1 MHHHWTQYHIN
12 RWYRLKGIAIDFNV
26 MSVCCLLVVI
36 NCGKQ
41 LHIIWS
47 TFLKSNTHLSNELL
61 HAIWNLPDGM
71 KITIS
76 SIMCC
81 LPDGLGFWINHH
93 LWLSSALIWIILEDS
108 VGAFTVLSTSIR
120 YHTAKCFQGICKIF
134 CPVTFDPKRQFTVT
148 LGSGLDC
155 VETGKG

>member
-1 MHHHWTQYHIN
+1 MAHVCCRHLPDKRIPSIAVMMNNPSMYNDNLEDSRTKHDVCERLTQEFFGSHVKHSCRNKYSFQSNPCYEYILVHSKRQLLYISPVLSSMHHHWTQYHIN

-61 HAIWNLPDGM
+61 HAI
-71 KITIS
+71 
-76 SIMCC
+76 
-81 LPDGLGFWINHH
+81 
-93 LWLSSALIWIILEDS
+93 
-108 VGAFTVLSTSIR
+108 
-120 YHTAKCFQGICKIF
+120 
-134 CPVTFDPKRQFTVT
+134 
-148 LGSGLDC
+148 
-155 VETGKG
+155 